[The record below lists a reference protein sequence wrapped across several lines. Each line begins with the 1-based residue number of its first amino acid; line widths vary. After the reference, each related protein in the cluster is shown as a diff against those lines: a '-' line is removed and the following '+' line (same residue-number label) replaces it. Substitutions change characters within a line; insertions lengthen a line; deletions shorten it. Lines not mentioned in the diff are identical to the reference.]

1 MHGHVGALCG
11 TGPWRG
17 VRVPGQA
24 APCTGQ
30 LVMSRA
36 SASLLRAARSIE
48 TKQAQPK

>member
-17 VRVPGQA
+17 VRVPEQA

-48 TKQAQPK
+48 TKQARPK